1 MPMGLRLTISDS
13 MERVLPDDTNVNGLG
28 TWYVTLLV
36 RIASTLAWYGGK
48 DDNATHDTDKAPNKN
63 SFHREQVHMHTKLSM
78 PRFEWISPKQEDGVR
93 IEKGWRDSSVTC
105 QRTRND
111 AFALC
116 PKMPTGTF
124 VKSNRMAFS
133 ESIKTLQVRWL

>member
-48 DDNATHDTDKAPNKN
+48 DDNATNDTDKAPNKN
-63 SFHREQVHMHTKLSM
+63 SFHREQVHMHKNTLNATIRVDISKTRGWCTDRKGLA
-78 PRFEWISPKQEDGVR
+78 RFICYLP
-93 IEKGWRDSSVTC
+93 
-105 QRTRND
+105 
-111 AFALC
+111 AY
-116 PKMPTGTF
+116 
-124 VKSNRMAFS
+124 
-133 ESIKTLQVRWL
+133 